1 MLAGIKPWARA
12 AATAIVTASVVACS
26 SGGGGDQSGCSGA
39 CANASSFLTTA
50 EINQI
55 VSQAVEEAKARNA
68 AGTIAVTDRVGNVLS
83 VFRMTGAD
91 TTTTISSTLPNGEAV
106 KTNIGLEGIEVIP
119 DTMAAI
125 AKAVTASFL
134 STEGN
139 AFTTRTANQIVQE
152 HFNPGELRQPGGP
165 LFGVQFSQLPCS
177 DFSQRK
183 GETGPQ
189 RSPLGLSADPGGL
202 PLYKNGTPV
211 GGIGVIADGIYGI
224 DKNILDLDTT
234 SNNNLDELVALA
246 GTVGFEAPANRRADR
261 ITADGKV
268 LRFTDVTT
276 NNLISDP
283 TVAPN
288 TPTGGAQQA
297 VKGYIDGPVIAGK
310 AFTQADSGVR
320 AAVSGDFP
328 QQGAAFVA
336 ADAFILVD
344 NANNNRFTPK
354 AGAAGENAAAGLTET
369 EVTEILKQALLV
381 ANRARGQIRRPLGTP
396 ARVSISVVDIEGNIL
411 GIVRGRDAPIFGLD
425 VSLQKARTATFFS
438 TSTAA
443 SVIASLP
450 DAEYLDQDVSAPHG
464 SQIVLSDYTTAVR
477 NFVGSPTALADAA
490 FAFADRSGG
499 NLSRPFYPD
508 GINGN
513 PNGPLSKPFAQWSVF
528 SSGFQLDI
536 SYNAIVRHVGFVA
549 DLPGLSDV
557 AKGCAGH
564 SGISAGLTP
573 PGAPITKL
581 GNGTQIFPGS
591 VPIYRG
597 NDLVGGIG
605 VSGDGVDQDDMIS
618 FLGVHQAAEALN
630 DPNGINNAP
639 KNIRADQLTP
649 QGTRLR
655 YINCPQNPFLD
666 SNEEDVCDGK

>member
-1 MLAGIKPWARA
+1 MSRNWATFKRLPSALVGASFVLALA
-12 AATAIVTASVVACS
+12 ACS
-26 SGGGGDQSGCSGA
+26 SGNGGDQSGCSGS
-39 CANASSFLTTA
+39 CANVSSFLSIA
-50 EINQI
+50 ETEQVI
-55 VSQAVEEAKARNA
+55 SQAVEEAKARGA
-68 AGTIAVTDRVGNVLS
+68 SGTIAVTDRVGNVLS

-91 TTTTISSTLPNGEAV
+91 TSTTVSSTLPNGESV
-106 KTNIGLEGIEVIP
+106 VRNRGLEGIEVVP

-125 AKAVTASFL
+125 SKAVTVSFL

-139 AFTTRTANQIVQE
+139 AFSTRTANQIVQE
-152 HFNPGELRQPGGP
+152 HFNPGEFRQPGGP

-177 DFSQRK
+177 DFSQRL

-202 PLYKNGTPV
+202 PLYKDGVPV

-224 DKNILDLDTT
+224 DKNILNTDQDLD
-234 SNNNLDELVALA
+234 EIIALA
-246 GTVGFEAPANRRADR
+246 GTHGFEAPQNRRGDQ

-268 LRFTDVTT
+268 LRFSDATSS
-276 NNLISDP
+276 NLVSNP
-283 TVAPN
+283 AVAPAA
-288 TPTGGAQQA
+288 PSGGAQVA
-297 VKGYIDGPVIAGK
+297 VSGYYAGAPIVGT
-310 AFTQADSGVR
+310 AFTTAASGVR
-320 AAVSGDFP
+320 AATAADFP
-328 QQGAAFVA
+328 LDGAAFVA
-336 ADAFILVD
+336 QDAFVLVD
-344 NANNNRFTPK
+344 GANTVRFPPITG
-354 AGAAGENAAAGLTET
+354 AVGETGAAGLSVA
-369 EVTEILKQALLV
+369 EVTEVLKQSLII

-411 GIVRGRDAPIFGLD
+411 GQVRGRDAPIFGLD

-443 SVIASLP
+443 AVISSLP
-450 DAEYLDQDVSAPHG
+450 DAEYLDTDVSAPHG
-464 SQIVLSDYTTAVR
+464 SLIDLDDYTSAVR
-477 NFVGSPTALADAA
+477 SFVGSPTALADAA

-513 PNGPLSKPFAQWSVF
+513 PHGPLSKAFSDWSVF

-536 SYNAIVRHVGFVA
+536 SYNAIIRHVGFVA
-549 DLPGLSDV
+549 GLPGVTDV

-564 SGISAGLTP
+564 AGISAGLTP
-573 PGAPITKL
+573 PGTPITKL

-597 NDLVGGIG
+597 DKLIGGVG

-618 FLGVHQAAEALN
+618 FLGVHNAGLAIG
-630 DPNGINNAP
+630 GINNAP
-639 KNIRADQLTP
+639 ANIRADQLAP
-649 QGTRLR
+649 QGVRLR
-655 YINCPQNPFLD
+655 YINCPQSPFLD
-666 SNEEDVCDGK
+666 SNEEDVCNGK

>member
-1 MLAGIKPWARA
+1 MNLFTKTLLLS
-12 AATAIVTASVVACS
+12 TAIVLSACS
-26 SGGGGDQSGCSGA
+26 SGGGGDQSGCNGD
-39 CANASSFLTTA
+39 CADATSFLSVA
-50 EINQI
+50 EVNRV
-55 VSQAVEEAKARNA
+55 VSQAVEEAKAQNVT
-68 AGTIAVTDRVGNVLS
+68 GTIAVTDRVGNVLS
-83 VFRMTGAD
+83 VFRMTGANSSV
-91 TTTTISSTLPNGEAV
+91 TISSTLPNGGPA
-106 KTNIGLEGIEVIP
+106 KTNIGLEGISIIP

-177 DFSQRK
+177 DFSQRL

-189 RSPLGLSADPGGL
+189 RSPLGLSADPGGI

-211 GGIGVIADGIYGI
+211 GGIGVIADDIYGI
-224 DKNILDLDTT
+224 DTNILDTD
-234 SNNNLDELVALA
+234 SDVDEIIALA
-246 GTVGFEAPANRRADR
+246 GSFGFEAPSNRRADR

-268 LRFTDVTT
+268 LRFTDA
-276 NNLISDP
+276 NSSNIISSP
-283 TVAPN
+283 ASAPAL
-288 TPTGGAQQA
+288 PTGGTQVA
-297 VKGYIDGPVIAGK
+297 VTGYNAAAVIAGT
-310 AFTQADSGVR
+310 AFSTAASGVR
-320 AAVSGDFP
+320 AALATDFP

-344 NANNNRFTPK
+344 GGGNRFTPK
-354 AGAAGENAAAGLTET
+354 AGTVGENAATGLSVT
-369 EVTEILKQALLV
+369 EVTEVLKQSLLV

-396 ARVSISVVDIEGNIL
+396 ARVSITVVDNDGNIL
-411 GIVRGRDAPIFGLD
+411 GQVRGRDAPIFGLD

-443 SVIASLP
+443 AVIATLP
-450 DAEYLDQDVSAPHG
+450 DAEYLDTDATAPHG
-464 SQIVLSDYTTAVR
+464 SLIDLDSYTSDVR
-477 NFVGSPTALADAA
+477 SFLGSPTALADAA

-499 NLSRPFYPD
+499 NLSRPFFPD

-513 PNGPLSKPFAQWSVF
+513 PNGPLSKPFNQWSVF

-536 SYNAIVRHVGFVA
+536 SYNAIIRHVAFVA
-549 DLPGLSDV
+549 GLAGSDV
-557 AKGCAGH
+557 DKGCAGH
-564 SGISAGLTP
+564 AGITAGLTP

-618 FLGVHQAAEALN
+618 FLGVHQAGEAL
-630 DPNGINNAP
+630 GTINNAP
-639 KNIRADQLTP
+639 ANIRADQLTP
-649 QGTRLR
+649 NGVRLR
-655 YINCPQNPFLD
+655 YINCPQSPFLD
-666 SNEEDVCDGK
+666 SNEEDVCNGK